1 MHAIKLAFGACPP
14 RERIMSSQSY
24 VPYRDCCI
32 EVHVTPAK
40 SHALGG
46 ISRRYRVSWSVV
58 LPPQQNKEV
67 ASFPEQLDFLSEQ
80 QAFKYGEKRAHTFI
94 DSVMASQST
103 TRVVAEKQ
111 ENSAV

>member
-1 MHAIKLAFGACPP
+1 
-14 RERIMSSQSY
+14 MSSQSY
-24 VPYRDCCI
+24 VPYRDCRI
-32 EVHVTPAK
+32 DVHVTAAK

-58 LPPQQNKEV
+58 LPEQQNREV

-94 DSVMASQST
+94 DSVLAAQSS
-103 TRVVAEKQ
+103 TRLGAGSRDGSEKH
-111 ENSAV
+111 ENSTV

>member
-1 MHAIKLAFGACPP
+1 
-14 RERIMSSQSY
+14 MSSQSY

-32 EVHVTPAK
+32 EVHVTAAK

-58 LPPQQNKEV
+58 LPAQQNREV

-94 DSVMASQST
+94 DSVMAAQSGI
-103 TRVVAEKQ
+103 RAAASSCDGSEKQ
-111 ENSAV
+111 GSPVM